1 MEVINIDY
9 GKLNKIYLME
19 TFISQ
24 FLFSL
29 SFQYIYIKTVSD
41 INPKIFP
48 IVSILSCLFSII
60 FANINLKSD
69 LLFKNYTKFCFCEIA
84 FYMATAIY
92 CIINKNY
99 VLFQILNLFSCCI
112 INQAIGVCGSKIK
125 EKIYNTSKARNE
137 YDNKNRIYSD
147 AAIIMSATIAFFII
161 DFINLQT
168 LVLIGTLGVV
178 FEDICL
184 LYIYKKLKNGS
195 DL

>member
-1 MEVINIDY
+1 MN
-9 GKLNKIYLME
+9 
-19 TFISQ
+19 TFVSQ

-29 SFQYIYIKTVSD
+29 SFQYIYIKTVAN

-69 LLFKNYTKFCFCEIA
+69 LLFKNYAKFCFCEIA
-84 FYMATAIY
+84 FYMCAAIY
-92 CIINKNY
+92 CIVSKNY
-99 VLFQILNLFSCCI
+99 VLFQILNLFCCCI
-112 INQAIGVCGSKIK
+112 INQAIGVCGSKIR
-125 EKIYNTSKARNE
+125 EKIYSTPKLRNE

-147 AAIIMSATIAFFII
+147 TAIIISAIIAFFII

-168 LVLIGTLGVV
+168 LILIGTTGVV

-184 LYIYKKLKNGS
+184 IYIYKKLKSGS

>member
-1 MEVINIDY
+1 
-9 GKLNKIYLME
+9 ME

-24 FLFSL
+24 FLFAL
-29 SFQYIYIKTVSD
+29 SFQYIYIKTVAD

>member
-1 MEVINIDY
+1 MN
-9 GKLNKIYLME
+9 
-19 TFISQ
+19 TFVSQ

-29 SFQYIYIKTVSD
+29 SFQYIYIKTVAN

-60 FANINLKSD
+60 FANINLKSE
-69 LLFKNYTKFCFCEIA
+69 LLFKNYTKFCICEIA
-84 FYMATAIY
+84 FYMIAATY
-92 CIINKNY
+92 SIINKNY
-99 VLFQILNLFSCCI
+99 VLFQILNLFCCCI

-125 EKIYNTSKARNE
+125 EKIYNTPKSRNE

-147 AAIIMSATIAFFII
+147 TAIIISAIIAFFII

-168 LVLIGTLGVV
+168 LVLIGTTGVV

-184 LYIYKKLKNGS
+184 IYIYKKLKSGS

>member
-1 MEVINIDY
+1 MIDIDY
-9 GKLNKIYLME
+9 GKLNKIYLIE

-84 FYMATAIY
+84 FYMSTAIY

-147 AAIIMSATIAFFII
+147 AAIIISAIIAFFII

-178 FEDICL
+178 FEDIIL
-184 LYIYKKLKNGS
+184 LYIYKKLRKGS
-195 DL
+195 EL